1 MTRQSGS
8 HMRLTTEVNGTHHI
22 TIPDHGSLRVGTLS
36 AIVLDVAS
44 HLGLER
50 QDVIK
55 RLFS

>member
-8 HMRLTTEVNGTHHI
+8 HMRLTTEVNGTHNI
-22 TIPDHGSLRVGTLS
+22 TVPDHSSLRIGTLS

>member
-1 MTRQSGS
+1 
-8 HMRLTTEVNGTHHI
+8 MRLTTEVNGTHNI
-22 TIPDHGSLRVGTLS
+22 TIPDHSSLRIGTLS